1 MTSVIKVNNIQ
12 SSGGTAALSIDSSGL
27 VTLPNSV
34 YITRFSLQSNKT
46 SNGDLT
52 DWASPSL
59 AKQVVSIGSA
69 VTVSSGV
76 FTFPITGIWRI
87 HLNSRVITTADGT
100 LACSLS
106 VSTDG
111 GSSFTDQ
118 YAFASEG
125 DGASTT
131 NTGSIVLT
139 DYINVDDASNIK
151 TKLVAESV
159 GSGGYVQGIASSS
172 GLRTWVS
179 FERITDAQ

>member
-1 MTSVIKVNNIQ
+1 MPISKIV
-12 SSGGTAALSIDSSGL
+12 D
-27 VTLPNSV
+27 PV
-34 YITRFSLQSNKT
+34 YITRFALQSNKT
-46 SNGDLT
+46 ASGDLT
-52 DWASPSL
+52 DWTSPTLS
-59 AKQVVSIGSA
+59 KQVVSIGNA

-76 FTFPITGIWRI
+76 FTFPLTGIWRI

-118 YAFASEG
+118 YAFSSEG

-139 DYINVDDASNIK
+139 DYINVDNASNVK
-151 TKLVAESV
+151 VKLVGESIA
-159 GSGGYVQGIASSS
+159 SGGYVQGLTPSS